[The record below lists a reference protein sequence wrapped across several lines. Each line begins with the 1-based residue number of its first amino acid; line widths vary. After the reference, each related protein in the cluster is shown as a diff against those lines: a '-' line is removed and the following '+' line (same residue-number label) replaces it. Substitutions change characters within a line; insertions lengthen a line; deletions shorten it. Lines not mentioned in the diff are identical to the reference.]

1 MALAKISNNTNDGL
15 KVETMNTP
23 ISPPTYVA
31 TGSDMT
37 AVVGTT
43 NQTSSLTTGTRIK
56 TLIPPLSM
64 FSWCG
69 NLLKKLPSGRFEI
82 QKSIAKS
89 ETQTETTEDWSKIF
103 WQSSAFQPWFCSRNQ
118 FPLQSY
124 TEGNGEKPCG
134 NTNNDDASPASYQ
147 VKLTQLRRFL
157 RQSLELIHRRNFEET
172 KSHLAP
178 NNISAKCSIWS
189 TEETSSKKNLHDAIY
204 FCPTLELLCRRNVE
218 QMKYSIESTCFARIC
233 NPCSHC
239 VL

>member
-1 MALAKISNNTNDGL
+1 
-15 KVETMNTP
+15 
-23 ISPPTYVA
+23 
-31 TGSDMT
+31 
-37 AVVGTT
+37 
-43 NQTSSLTTGTRIK
+43 
-56 TLIPPLSM
+56 
-64 FSWCG
+64 
-69 NLLKKLPSGRFEI
+69 
-82 QKSIAKS
+82 
-89 ETQTETTEDWSKIF
+89 
-103 WQSSAFQPWFCSRNQ
+103 
-118 FPLQSY
+118 LQSY